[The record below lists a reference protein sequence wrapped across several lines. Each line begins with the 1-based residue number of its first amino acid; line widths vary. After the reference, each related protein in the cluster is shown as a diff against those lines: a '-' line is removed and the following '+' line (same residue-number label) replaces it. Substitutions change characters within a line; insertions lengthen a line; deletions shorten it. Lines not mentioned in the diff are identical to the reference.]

1 MFIVSSVCS
10 SYAPHRGSLWSFLVL
25 CLLVFCPH
33 HGFRCVSSCII
44 DVLYCVLFFRLV
56 FLPPLWVYLV
66 LLLLFCLF
74 PDTPIMEFF
83 VLFQVAFRLV
93 VLCPHH
99 GFLCCCCFCFFAWL
113 SCASIMDFFCV
124 FLLVVVFVFV
134 CPHHGCRCLSSCFF
148 RLGLLCPPS

>member
-10 SYAPHRGSLWSFLVL
+10 SYAPHRGSLWSFLVS

-33 HGFRCVSSCII
+33 HGFRCVSSCSI
-44 DVLYCVLFFRLV
+44 DVFYCVLFFRLV

-99 GFLCCCCFCFFAWL
+99 EFLCCCCFRFFLLGFPVPPSWISFVFSCL
-113 SCASIMDFFCV
+113 SLCSCSYAPIMDVAVC
-124 FLLVVVFVFV
+124 LLV
-134 CPHHGCRCLSSCFF
+134 F